1 MCYNYHT
8 LHCCALLHSNAD
20 VCKHL
25 DRNGNNVLWVHCTWM
40 NCLCRLIQ
48 PPWRQEPGCSHRSR
62 ECQRNDGT
70 EADLFLQACGGPP
83 KCVLSSSRMGTWPP
97 WTWMS
102 LGSQVCNFVHI
113 HCCPVEPNFKDEEKL
128 SYKTDS
134 TKTLCKA
141 FTLAC
146 AFLWASISLLDS
158 LCCSSPMCSRQ
169 GPGCFDKTH
178 QVSFK
183 LLIIWINYWIMQN
196 MYHKYACT
204 TRVFC
209 PITHKILVVTRKY
222 AAQADQEN

>member
-70 EADLFLQACGGPP
+70 EGDLFLQACGGPP
-83 KCVLSSSRMGTWPP
+83 KCVLSFSRMGTWPP

-102 LGSQVCNFVHI
+102 LGSQVCNFVQI
-113 HCCPVEPNFKDEEKL
+113 RCCPVEPNYKDEEKL

-134 TKTLCKA
+134 TNFAYGFYLGLCVPLSLNQFVR
-141 FTLAC
+141 FTVLQLADVLQTGSWL
-146 AFLWASISLLDS
+146 LW
-158 LCCSSPMCSRQ
+158 
-169 GPGCFDKTH
+169 
-178 QVSFK
+178 
-183 LLIIWINYWIMQN
+183 
-196 MYHKYACT
+196 
-204 TRVFC
+204 
-209 PITHKILVVTRKY
+209 
-222 AAQADQEN
+222 